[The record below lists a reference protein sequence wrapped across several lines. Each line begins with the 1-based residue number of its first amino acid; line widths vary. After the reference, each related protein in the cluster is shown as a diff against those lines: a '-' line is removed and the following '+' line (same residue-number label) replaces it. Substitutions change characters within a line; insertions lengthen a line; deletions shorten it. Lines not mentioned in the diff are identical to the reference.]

1 MGQFIPQQNLAAAIA
16 DGLHRTIQNLILR
29 DRIPAA
35 DRVYFNLASNRLV
48 NSYAYRGL
56 PVGEWLNGSGG
67 VDNLLQQILKVLNTN
82 ENFEMNDSF
91 QLSFTRVRA
100 SPRGSGQKRKL
111 KPGHSNPETFK
122 RLKGSVITSDNK
134 DELCCARAI
143 VTAKAGVDNHPKW
156 SSFRRG
162 FSIQNDEAI
171 KLHVEANVEMGKC
184 GYEELTRFALT
195 PSLSN
200 YQLLLVDA
208 TRCYSVTSF

>member
-1 MGQFIPQQNLAAAIA
+1 MGVRERHYTSNIRQVGQFIPQQNLAAAIA

-56 PVGEWLNGSGG
+56 PAGEWLNGSDR
-67 VDNLLQQILKVLNTN
+67 VDSLLQQMSQVLNSN

-91 QLSFTRVRA
+91 QLSFTHVRT

-122 RLKGSVITSDNK
+122 RLKGSVISIDNK

-143 VTAKAGVDNHPKW
+143 VTAKARVDDHPKW
-156 SSFRRG
+156 NSFRRG
-162 FSIQNDEAI
+162 VLYPE
-171 KLHVEANVEMGKC
+171 
-184 GYEELTRFALT
+184 R
-195 PSLSN
+195 
-200 YQLLLVDA
+200 
-208 TRCYSVTSF
+208 